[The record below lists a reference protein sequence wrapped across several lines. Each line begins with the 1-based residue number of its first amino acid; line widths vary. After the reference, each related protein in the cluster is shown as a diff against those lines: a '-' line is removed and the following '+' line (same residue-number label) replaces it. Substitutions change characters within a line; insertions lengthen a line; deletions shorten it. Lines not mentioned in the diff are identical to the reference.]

1 MRRHHGVQSGSDW
14 RKDDAPLAERG
25 RGAQSAR
32 MSAEETRKQKI
43 ELGKIR
49 EWNGWSC

>member
-1 MRRHHGVQSGSDW
+1 MQRGSDG

-32 MSAEETRKQKI
+32 VSAEETRRSEGQQKI

-49 EWNGWSC
+49 KWNGWSF